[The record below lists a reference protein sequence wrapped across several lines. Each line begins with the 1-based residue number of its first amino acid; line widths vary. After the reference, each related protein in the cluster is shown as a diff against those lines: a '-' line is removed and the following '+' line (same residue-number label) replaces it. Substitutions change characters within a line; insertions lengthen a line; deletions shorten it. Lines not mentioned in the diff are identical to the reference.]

1 MAIDFG
7 RMIIAGEKSGAR
19 FPYEPPVSRLCPLEL
34 ARSPRARALGTHP
47 VHLYFDAPGLIEAR
61 EIADGHLADC
71 MMLAFT
77 KGSRVSVPPD
87 TADRRGTTR
96 RTPAGARSGCGIL
109 ASMVTF
115 RTRGRRWWL
124 GGAIATALV
133 VSLAAVVLR
142 SMLEHAVRARIESA
156 TVRHGMVARIGLLHV
171 GVWPLLRLQGFD
183 LDLGHGVR
191 LHADMIT
198 ATWAG
203 RLRLAVRAATLA
215 GPAGLSVSSPGSAW
229 DMAGILGEDLQLTLV
244 EPQTGLSIR
253 KLPDPVGSVW
263 NVEARGLDV
272 SRLLDVRRDAH
283 PLLDGGIAD
292 GRVDLRASTDA
303 LRFHVDMG
311 ARGARLGALADNAD
325 DEPQLGAPT
334 DVTIRF
340 DGVWRRPEGTIEI
353 PDVHA
358 TLAGATLSGSI
369 ALRELDTDP
378 IVPCRAAGA
387 SWDSLRCAPVVPC
400 RAAGAS
406 WDSLRCA
413 PVMDLALGVQHLDF
427 AQLLG
432 TSGLAVPESLGM
444 APAGGH
450 DLGSATIDLR
460 VRGRPADPASLSVSQ
475 KINFRPPR
483 QMPPGIVRLRGDF
496 IFSSGDGAGPHRP
509 IDVSPTSPDFIALRD
524 VPPLFVRTLLL
535 AEDTGFYGHRGI
547 DLRELPVAL
556 LTNWSRG
563 GAARG
568 ASTITQQLAKNL
580 FLSRDK
586 QLGRKLQELAI
597 TFLLESA
604 LGKDRILEIYLNII
618 EWGPDLRGLR
628 PAARHYF
635 GREPQALTPA
645 EMAFLVSII
654 PGPIKYQSSFAHG
667 TPGPGLRS
675 LIDELL
681 AKLRSVHAIGEE
693 EYMQALGEPI
703 VVAGGR
709 PPG

>member
-1 MAIDFG
+1 V
-7 RMIIAGEKSGAR
+7 REK
-19 FPYEPPVSRLCPLEL
+19 L
-34 ARSPRARALGTHP
+34 
-47 VHLYFDAPGLIEAR
+47 
-61 EIADGHLADC
+61 
-71 MMLAFT
+71 
-77 KGSRVSVPPD
+77 
-87 TADRRGTTR
+87 
-96 RTPAGARSGCGIL
+96 
-109 ASMVTF
+109 
-115 RTRGRRWWL
+115 RWWL

-133 VSLAAVVLR
+133 ISLAAVLLR

-156 TVRHGMVARIGLLHV
+156 TVRHGVVARIGLVHV
-171 GVWPLLRLQGFD
+171 GVWPLLRLEGFD

-191 LHADMIT
+191 LHADVIT
-198 ATWAG
+198 ATWPG

-215 GPAGLSVSSPGSAW
+215 GPAGVRVSSPATAW

-244 EPQTGLSIR
+244 EPQAGLTIR
-253 KLPDPVGSVW
+253 KLADPVGSAW
-263 NVEARGLDV
+263 SVEARGLDV
-272 SRLLDVRRDAH
+272 GRLLDVRRDAH

-311 ARGARLGALADNAD
+311 ARGARMGALADNAA
-325 DEPQLGAPT
+325 DEPQLGDPT

-340 DGVWRRPEGTIEI
+340 DGAWRRPEGTIEI
-353 PDVHA
+353 PEVHA
-358 TLAGATLSGSI
+358 TLAGAALSGSI
-369 ALRELDTDP
+369 ALRDLDTDP
-378 IVPCRAAGA
+378 MV
-387 SWDSLRCAPVVPC
+387 
-400 RAAGAS
+400 
-406 WDSLRCA
+406 
-413 PVMDLALGVQHLDF
+413 DLALGVRHLDF

-444 APAGGH
+444 APGGGR
-450 DLGSATIDLR
+450 DLGSATIDVR

-475 KINFRPPR
+475 KIDFSPPR
-483 QMPPGIVRLRGDF
+483 QMPPAIVRLRGDF
-496 IFSSGDGAGPHRP
+496 IFSSDEGPGPHRP
-509 IDVSPTSPDFIALRD
+509 IDVSLASPDFIALRD

-547 DLRELPVAL
+547 DLRELPTAL

-628 PAARHYF
+628 PAARRYF
-635 GREPQALTPA
+635 GREPRALTPA
-645 EMAFLVSII
+645 EMAFLVAII

-693 EYMQALGEPI
+693 EYLQALGEPI